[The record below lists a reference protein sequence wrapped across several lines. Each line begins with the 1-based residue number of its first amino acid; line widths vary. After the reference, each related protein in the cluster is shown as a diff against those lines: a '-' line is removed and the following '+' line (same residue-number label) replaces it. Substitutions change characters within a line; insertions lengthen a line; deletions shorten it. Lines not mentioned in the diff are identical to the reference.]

1 MLNAIVD
8 ASLRYK
14 VLVLVAFAV
23 LIGLG
28 VMAYRQVPVD
38 AFPDVTPAQVN
49 IYTESPGVAAE
60 DIERLLT
67 VPIEAAMAGL
77 ADVEVVR
84 SVSLFGLSYVA
95 VYFKDNVDIYFARRL
110 VGEKLQEVKGRLPEG
125 YGEPELGPNSSGLG
139 QVFWYTI
146 EDADKKLSAMDLR
159 TLQDWTVR
167 LILRT
172 APGVDDVTTWGGH
185 EKQYQVQIDPRKLVK
200 YGVSFKEVMERLA
213 ANNKQVGGQYL
224 NVGVEQYLVRGLG
237 LVSNAADIETIVI
250 AERNGAPIYVR
261 DVAAVKEAP
270 AVRFGAVTRNG
281 EEVVLGIALSRINEN
296 AATVVKAVKEKL
308 AIAQAA
314 LPKGVELKAVYDRT
328 EIVDKALKT
337 STNALIEGSILVA
350 VILFL
355 FLGEFRSAIVVI
367 VTLPLA
373 MLFAFICMWRVGMSA
388 NLMSLAG
395 LAIGI
400 GMMVDGAVVMV
411 ENAFRL
417 LSHARSSGKPINRS
431 HVVLEAAR
439 EVANP
444 IAFAIL
450 IIIVVFLPLFSLTG
464 LEGKLFKPM
473 ALTITFAMAGSL
485 LLSLTLVP
493 VLCALILKPKEEK
506 DTWLVRGAKRLY
518 LPLLDWALER
528 KKIVVGAALALLI
541 GALALFPF
549 LGKEFMPTLQED
561 AIMFRVV
568 GIPSTSLDESIRVA
582 NVMDAALRK
591 QFPQVNAVLAT
602 IGRAEKGET
611 ADVNYME
618 VLLDMKPQD
627 EWPTKQSFA
636 ALGREMQ
643 EFLETE
649 VQTAVFG
656 ATQPIQ
662 MRVEE
667 LISGVRA
674 TLALKIYGEDLDKL
688 EELSAKLKTVVAG
701 VPGVADLSAEANK
714 GKPQMVI
721 KVDRQAAARYGLNAD
736 DILAVVQAG
745 IGGEAV
751 STLIDGRRRFDIAVR
766 LPEEF
771 RSSPSAIAA
780 IPIRTAEG
788 AIVPF
793 SSVAK
798 IELDEG
804 YTFVRRESLQRY
816 AVLQM
821 DVQGRDVDGFVK
833 EANAAIKAQ
842 VTMPTGYWVVWG
854 GAFENQQ
861 RAMERLGVIVPL
873 TIGLIFILLY
883 TAFNSVRHATLIIA
897 NVPFAIIGG
906 IVGLFITG
914 QYLSV
919 PSAIG
924 FIAVFGVAML
934 NGIVLV
940 TFLNDQRKHGLSIR
954 DAVRQ
959 GAALRLRPV
968 LMTASVAILG
978 LIPMLISTGV
988 GAETQ
993 RPLATVVIG
1002 GLITSTLLTL
1012 LLLPLI
1018 WEWSETR
1025 AEAKQRASDAAA
1037 DAADAGLAEGAP
1049 LPQPNPETP

>member
-23 LIGLG
+23 LVGLG
-28 VMAYRQVPVD
+28 LMAYRQVPVD

-67 VPIEAAMAGL
+67 VPIESAMAGL

-84 SVSLFGLSYVA
+84 SVSLFGLSYVG
-95 VYFKDNVDIYFARRL
+95 VYFNDNVDIYFARRL
-110 VGEKLQEVKGRLPEG
+110 VGEKLQEIKERLPEG
-125 YGEPELGPNSSGLG
+125 YGEPVLGPNSSGLG

-146 EDADKKLSAMDLR
+146 EDRNHKLSATELR
-159 TLQDWTVR
+159 TLQDWSVR
-167 LILRT
+167 PILRT
-172 APGVDDVTTWGGH
+172 AAGVDDITTWGGH
-185 EKQYQVQIDPRKLVK
+185 EKQFQVQIDPRRLVK
-200 YGVSFKEVMERLA
+200 YGLSFKEVMERLA

-224 NVGVEQYLVRGLG
+224 NIGVEQYLVRGLG
-237 LVSNAADIETIVI
+237 LVGNAQDIASIVV

-261 DVAAVKEAP
+261 DVAEVKEAP
-270 AVRFGAVTRNG
+270 AVRFGAVTRDG
-281 EEVVLGIALSRINEN
+281 KETVLGIALARINEN
-296 AATVVKAVKEKL
+296 AANVVAGVKAKL
-308 AIAQAA
+308 ATAQAT
-314 LPKGVELKAVYDRT
+314 LPEGVELKAVYDRT
-328 EIVDKALKT
+328 EIVDKALAT

-350 VILFL
+350 VVLFL
-355 FLGEFRSAIVVI
+355 FLGEIRSAIVVI
-367 VTLPLA
+367 VTLPMA
-373 MLFAFICMWRVGMSA
+373 MLFAFVMMQRVGMSA

-417 LSHARSSGKPINRS
+417 MSHARSSGKPVNRT
-431 HVVLEAAR
+431 HLVLEAAR

-493 VLCALILKPKEEK
+493 VLAALILKPKEEK

-528 KKIVVGAALALLI
+528 KKLVVSAALLLLA
-541 GALALFPF
+541 GTLALFPL

-568 GIPSTSLDESIRVA
+568 GIPSTSLEESIRVA
-582 NVMDAALRK
+582 NVMDSKLREK
-591 QFPQVNAVLAT
+591 YPQVRSVLAT

-618 VLLDMKPQD
+618 VLLDMKPHD
-627 EWPTKQSFA
+627 EWPSKQTFS

-643 EFLETE
+643 EYLEAE
-649 VQTAVFG
+649 VPTAVFG

-674 TLALKIYGEDLDKL
+674 TLALKVYGEDLDKL
-688 EELSAKLKTVVAG
+688 EELSAKLKTVVGA

-721 KVDRQAAARYGLNAD
+721 KVDRPAAARHGLNAD
-736 DILAVVQAG
+736 DILEIVQAG
-745 IGGEAV
+745 IGGATV
-751 STLIDGRRRFDIAVR
+751 STLIDGTRRFDIAVR
-766 LPEEF
+766 LGDEF
-771 RSSPSAIAA
+771 RASPAAIAA
-780 IPIRTAEG
+780 IPIRTGEG
-788 AIVPF
+788 AVLPF
-793 SSVAK
+793 SQVAS

-804 YTFVRRESLQRY
+804 YTFVRREALQRY

-821 DVQGRDVDGFVK
+821 DVQGRDVDSFVN
-833 EANAAIKAQ
+833 EANAAIAAKVQ
-842 VTMPTGYWVVWG
+842 LPTGYWVEWG

-861 RAMERLGVIVPL
+861 RAMARLALIVPL

-897 NVPFAIIGG
+897 NVPFAIVGG
-906 IVGLFITG
+906 VVGLFATG

-934 NGIVLV
+934 NGIVMV
-940 TFLNDQRKHGLSIR
+940 SFLEDLRRRGLAIR

-978 LIPMLISTGV
+978 LVPMLVSSGV

-993 RPLATVVIG
+993 RPLATVVVG

-1018 WEWSETR
+1018 YEWTESR
-1025 AEAKQRASDAAA
+1025 AEARQRSRDAA
-1037 DAADAGLAEGAP
+1037 EGV
-1049 LPQPNPETP
+1049 LPPPQLTEETP

>member
-8 ASLRYK
+8 AALRYK
-14 VLVLVAFAV
+14 VLVLVGFAV
-23 LIGLG
+23 LVGLG
-28 VMAYRQVPVD
+28 IMAFRQVPVD

-67 VPIEAAMAGL
+67 VPIEGAMAGL
-77 ADVEVVR
+77 AKVEVVR
-84 SVSLFGLSYVA
+84 SVSLFGLSYVG
-95 VYFKDNVDIYFARRL
+95 VYFADDVDIYFARRL
-110 VGEKLQEVKGRLPEG
+110 VGEKLQEVKERLPHG
-125 YGEPELGPNSSGLG
+125 YGEPVLGPNSSGLG

-146 EDADKKLSAMDLR
+146 EDSDKKLSAMDLR
-159 TLQDWTVR
+159 TLHDWTVR

-185 EKQYQVQIDPRKLVK
+185 EKQYQVQIDPRRLVK
-200 YGVSFKEVMERLA
+200 YGLSFKEVMERLA

-224 NVGVEQYLVRGLG
+224 NIGAEQYLVRGLG
-237 LVSNAADIETIVI
+237 LVANAADIGSIVL

-261 DVAAVKEAP
+261 DVADVKEAP
-270 AVRFGAVTRNG
+270 AVRFGAVTRDG
-281 EEVVLGIALSRINEN
+281 RETVLGIALARINEN
-296 AATVVKAVKEKL
+296 AATVVQAVKAKL
-308 AIAQAA
+308 VTAQAA
-314 LPKGVELKAVYDRT
+314 LPKGIELKAVYDRSD
-328 EIVDKALKT
+328 IVEKALATAEK
-337 STNALIEGSILVA
+337 SLVEGSILVA
-350 VILFL
+350 IILFL
-355 FLGEFRSAIVVI
+355 FLGELRSAIVVI

-373 MLFAFICMWRVGMSA
+373 MLFAFILMNRVGMSA

-400 GMMVDGAVVMV
+400 GMMVDGAIVMV

-417 LSHARSSGKPINRS
+417 LSEARDSKRPINRT

-450 IIIVVFLPLFSLTG
+450 IIIVVFLPLFSLSG

-493 VLCALILKPKEEK
+493 VLAALILKPNEEK
-506 DTWLVRGAKRLY
+506 DTWLVRGAKKAY
-518 LPLLDWALER
+518 LPLLDWALDR
-528 KKIVVGAALALLI
+528 KKRVIGAAVALLV
-541 GALALFPF
+541 GSLALFPL
-549 LGKEFMPTLQED
+549 LGKEFMPTLQEG
-561 AIMFRVV
+561 AVMFRVV

-582 NVMDAALRK
+582 NLMDASLRK
-591 QFPQVNAVLAT
+591 QYPQVRSVLAT

-618 VLLDMKPQD
+618 VLLDLKPQD
-627 EWPTKQSFA
+627 EWPTQQSYS

-643 EFLETE
+643 EYLEGE

-674 TLALKIYGEDLDKL
+674 TLALKVYGEDLDKL
-688 EELSAKLKTVVAG
+688 EDLSAQLKGVIGA
-701 VPGVADLSAEANK
+701 VPGVADLSTETNK

-721 KVDRQAAARYGLNAD
+721 KVDRAAAARYGLNAD
-736 DILAVVQAG
+736 DILAIVESGV
-745 IGGEAV
+745 GGTSV
-751 STLIDGRRRFDIAVR
+751 STLIEGTRRFDISVR
-766 LPEEF
+766 LAEEF
-771 RSSPSAIAA
+771 RSSPAAIAA
-780 IPIRTAEG
+780 IPLRTAEG

-793 SSVAK
+793 SQVAK

-804 YTFVRRESLQRY
+804 YTFVRREALQRY

-821 DVQGRDVDGFVK
+821 DVQGRDVDSFVR
-833 EANAAIKAQ
+833 EANSAIQAK
-842 VTMPTGYWVVWG
+842 VKLPSGYWIEWG

-861 RAMERLGVIVPL
+861 RAMAKLAVIVPL

-897 NVPFAIIGG
+897 NVPFAVIGG
-906 IVGLFITG
+906 IFGLFVTG
-914 QYLSV
+914 QYVSV

-940 TFLNDQRKHGLSIR
+940 TFLNDRRKHGASIR
-954 DAVRQ
+954 DAVRE

-978 LIPMLISTGV
+978 LVPMLISTGV

-993 RPLATVVIG
+993 RPLATVVVG

-1018 WEWSETR
+1018 YEWSETR
-1025 AEAKQRASDAAA
+1025 AHAKESARLKSDEAALQPDRA
-1037 DAADAGLAEGAP
+1037 
-1049 LPQPNPETP
+1049 TT

>member
-8 ASLRYK
+8 AALRYK

-23 LIGLG
+23 LVGLG
-28 VMAYRQVPVD
+28 VMAFRQVPVD

-67 VPIEAAMAGL
+67 VPIEGAMAGL
-77 ADVEVVR
+77 PDVDVVR
-84 SVSLFGLSYVA
+84 SVSLFGLSYVG
-95 VYFKDNVDIYFARRL
+95 VYFKDDVDIYFARRL
-110 VGEKLQEVKGRLPEG
+110 VGEKLQEVKERLPQG
-125 YGEPELGPNSSGLG
+125 YGEPVLGPNSSGLG

-159 TLQDWTVR
+159 TLHDWTVR
-167 LILRT
+167 LILRA

-185 EKQYQVQIDPRKLVK
+185 EKQYQVQIDPRRLVK
-200 YGVSFKEVMERLA
+200 YGLTFKEVMERLA

-224 NVGVEQYLVRGLG
+224 NIGVEQYLVRGIG
-237 LVSNAADIETIVI
+237 LVGNVADIGSIVV
-250 AERNGAPIYVR
+250 AERNGTPLYVR
-261 DVAAVKEAP
+261 DIADVKEAP
-270 AVRFGAVTRNG
+270 AVRFGAVTRDG
-281 EEVVLGIALSRINEN
+281 HETVLGIALARIHEN
-296 AATVVKAVKEKL
+296 AANVVAGVKAKL
-308 AIAQAA
+308 ATAQAA
-314 LPKGVELKAVYDRT
+314 LPKGIELKAVYDRT
-328 EIVDKALKT
+328 EIVEKALKT
-337 STNALIEGSILVA
+337 AESALLEGSILVA
-350 VILFL
+350 IILFL

-373 MLFAFICMWRVGMSA
+373 MLFAFILMNRFGLSA

-417 LSHARSSGKPINRS
+417 LSHARESGRPINRT

-473 ALTITFAMAGSL
+473 ALTITFAMIGSL

-493 VLCALILKPKEEK
+493 VLAALILKPKEEK
-506 DTWLVRGAKRLY
+506 DTWLVRGAKKIY
-518 LPLLDWALER
+518 LPLLDWALDR
-528 KKIVVGAALALLI
+528 KKTVVVAAVALLI
-541 GALALFPF
+541 GSLALFPL
-549 LGKEFMPTLQED
+549 LGKEFMPQLQEG

-582 NVMDAALRK
+582 NVMDASLRK
-591 QFPQVNAVLAT
+591 KYPQVRSVLAT

-618 VLLDMKPQD
+618 VLLDLKPQD
-627 EWPTKQSFA
+627 EWPQKQSFS
-636 ALGREMQ
+636 ALGKEMQ
-643 EFLETE
+643 EYLEGE

-674 TLALKIYGEDLDKL
+674 TLALKVYGEDLDKL
-688 EELSAKLKTVVAG
+688 EDLSGQLKTVIGG
-701 VPGVADLSAEANK
+701 VSGVADLSAEANK

-721 KVDRQAAARYGLNAD
+721 EVDRQAASRYGLNAD
-736 DILAVVQAG
+736 DILSVVQAG
-745 IGGEAV
+745 VGGETV
-751 STLIDGRRRFDIAVR
+751 STLIDGTRRFDIAVR
-766 LPEEF
+766 LAEEY
-771 RSSPSAIAA
+771 RNSPSAIAS

-788 AIVPF
+788 ALVPF
-793 SSVAK
+793 SQVAK
-798 IELDEG
+798 IKLDEG

-821 DVQGRDVDGFVK
+821 DVQGRDVDGFVQD
-833 EANAAIKAQ
+833 ANAAIAAK
-842 VTMPTGYWVVWG
+842 VKMPPGYWIEWG

-861 RAMERLGVIVPL
+861 RAMARPGVIVPL

-906 IVGLFITG
+906 IVGLFISG

-940 TFLNDQRKHGLSIR
+940 SFLNDRRRQGLSVR
-954 DAVRQ
+954 EAVKQ
-959 GAALRLRPV
+959 GTALRLRPV

-993 RPLATVVIG
+993 RPLATVVVG

-1018 WEWSETR
+1018 WEWSEARDERKRLAAER
-1025 AEAKQRASDAAA
+1025 AESGDESSPSVPAR
-1037 DAADAGLAEGAP
+1037 EEAP
-1049 LPQPNPETP
+1049 

>member
-8 ASLRYK
+8 AALRYK

-23 LIGLG
+23 LVGLG
-28 VMAYRQVPVD
+28 VMAFRQVPVD

-67 VPIEAAMAGL
+67 VPIEGAMAGL
-77 ADVEVVR
+77 PDVDVVR
-84 SVSLFGLSYVA
+84 SVSLFGLSYVG
-95 VYFKDNVDIYFARRL
+95 VYFKDDVDIYFARRL
-110 VGEKLQEVKGRLPEG
+110 VGEKLQEVKERLPQG
-125 YGEPELGPNSSGLG
+125 YGEPVLGPNSSGLG

-159 TLQDWTVR
+159 TLHDWTVR

-185 EKQYQVQIDPRKLVK
+185 EKQYQVQIDPRRLVK
-200 YGVSFKEVMERLA
+200 YGLTFKEVMERLA

-224 NVGVEQYLVRGLG
+224 NIGVEQYLVRGIG
-237 LVSNAADIETIVI
+237 LVGNVADIGSIVV
-250 AERNGAPIYVR
+250 AERNGTPLYVR
-261 DVAAVKEAP
+261 DIADVKEAP
-270 AVRFGAVTRNG
+270 AVRFGAVTRDG
-281 EEVVLGIALSRINEN
+281 HETVLGIALARIHEN
-296 AATVVKAVKEKL
+296 AANVVAGVKAKL
-308 AIAQAA
+308 ATAQAA
-314 LPKGVELKAVYDRT
+314 LPKGIELKAVYDRT
-328 EIVDKALKT
+328 EIVEKALKT
-337 STNALIEGSILVA
+337 AESALLEGSILVA
-350 VILFL
+350 IILFL
-355 FLGEFRSAIVVI
+355 VLGEFRSAIVVI

-373 MLFAFICMWRVGMSA
+373 MLFAFILMNRFGLSA

-417 LSHARSSGKPINRS
+417 LSHARESGRPINRT

-473 ALTITFAMAGSL
+473 ALTITFAMIGSL

-493 VLCALILKPKEEK
+493 VLAALILKPKEEK
-506 DTWLVRGAKRLY
+506 DTWLVRGAKKIY
-518 LPLLDWALER
+518 LPLLDWALDR
-528 KKIVVGAALALLI
+528 KKTVVVAAVALLI
-541 GALALFPF
+541 GSLALFPL
-549 LGKEFMPTLQED
+549 LGKEFMPQLQEG

-582 NVMDAALRK
+582 NVMDASLRK
-591 QFPQVNAVLAT
+591 KYPQVRSVLAT

-618 VLLDMKPQD
+618 VLLDLKPQD
-627 EWPTKQSFA
+627 EWPQKQSFS
-636 ALGREMQ
+636 ALGKEMQ
-643 EFLETE
+643 EYLEGE

-674 TLALKIYGEDLDKL
+674 TLALKVYGEDLDKL
-688 EELSAKLKTVVAG
+688 EDLSGQLKTVIGG
-701 VPGVADLSAEANK
+701 VSGVADLSAEANK

-721 KVDRQAAARYGLNAD
+721 EVDRQAASRYGLNAD
-736 DILAVVQAG
+736 DILSVVQAG
-745 IGGEAV
+745 VGGETV
-751 STLIDGRRRFDIAVR
+751 STLIDGTRRFDIAVR
-766 LPEEF
+766 LAEEY
-771 RSSPSAIAA
+771 RNSPSAIAS

-788 AIVPF
+788 ALVPF
-793 SSVAK
+793 SQVAK
-798 IELDEG
+798 IKLDEG

-821 DVQGRDVDGFVK
+821 DVQGRDVDGFVQD
-833 EANAAIKAQ
+833 ANAAIAAK
-842 VTMPTGYWVVWG
+842 VKMPPGYWIEWG

-861 RAMERLGVIVPL
+861 RAMARLGVIVPL

-906 IVGLFITG
+906 IVGLFISG

-940 TFLNDQRKHGLSIR
+940 SFLNDRRRQGLSVR
-954 DAVRQ
+954 EAVKQ
-959 GAALRLRPV
+959 GTALRLRPV

-993 RPLATVVIG
+993 RPLATVVVG

-1018 WEWSETR
+1018 WEWSEARDERKRLAAER
-1025 AEAKQRASDAAA
+1025 AESGDESSPSVPAR
-1037 DAADAGLAEGAP
+1037 EEAP
-1049 LPQPNPETP
+1049 

>member
-8 ASLRYK
+8 AALRYK
-14 VLVLVAFAV
+14 VLVLVAFAALV
-23 LIGLG
+23 GFGLH
-28 VMAYRQVPVD
+28 ALRTVPVD
-38 AFPDVTPAQVN
+38 AFPDVTPVQVN

-67 VPIEAAMAGL
+67 APIEGAMAGL
-77 ADVEVVR
+77 PGVEVVR

-95 VYFKDNVDIYFARRL
+95 VYFKDEVDIYFARRL
-110 VGEKLQEVKGRLPEG
+110 VGEKLQEVKERLPQG
-125 YGEPELGPNSSGLG
+125 YGEPVLGPNSSGLG

-146 EDADKKLSAMDLR
+146 EDAEGKLSAMDLR
-159 TLQDWTVR
+159 TLHDWTVR
-167 LILRT
+167 PILRT

-185 EKQYQVQIDPRKLVK
+185 EKQYQVQIDPRRLVK
-200 YGVSFKEVMERLA
+200 YGLSMREVIERLA
-213 ANNKQVGGQYL
+213 ANNRQVGGQYL
-224 NVGVEQYLVRGLG
+224 NIGAEQVLVRGLG
-237 LVSNAADIETIVI
+237 LVGNAEDIGAIVV
-250 AERNGAPIYVR
+250 AERKGAPIHIR
-261 DVAAVKEAP
+261 DVADVKEAP
-270 AVRFGAVTRNG
+270 AVRFGAVTREG
-281 EEVVLGIALSRINEN
+281 RETVLGIALARVNEN
-296 AATVVKAVKEKL
+296 AATVVEGVKAKL
-308 AIAQAA
+308 AVAQAA
-314 LPKGVELKAVYDRT
+314 LPKGVELKAVYDRS
-328 EIVDKALKT
+328 EIVAKALAT
-337 STNALIEGSILVA
+337 AERSLVEGSVLVA
-350 VILFL
+350 IILFL
-355 FLGEFRSAIVVI
+355 FLGELRSAVVVI
-367 VTLPLA
+367 VTLPIA
-373 MLFAFICMWRVGMSA
+373 MLFAFVLMKQVGLSA

-400 GMMVDGAVVMV
+400 GMMIDGAIVMV

-417 LSHARSSGKPINRS
+417 LAHARASGRPVNRT
-431 HVVLEAAR
+431 HLVLEAAR

-528 KKIVVGAALALLI
+528 KRVVVGAALALLI

-582 NVMDAALRK
+582 NVMDAKLRE
-591 QFPQVNAVLAT
+591 QYPQVRSVLAT

-618 VLLDMKPQD
+618 VLLDMKPQG
-627 EWPTKQSFA
+627 EWPTKQSYA
-636 ALGREMQ
+636 ALAKEMQ
-643 EFLETE
+643 EYLEAE
-649 VQTAVFG
+649 VPTAVLG

-674 TLALKIYGEDLDKL
+674 TLALKVYGEDLDKL
-688 EELSAKLKTVVAG
+688 EALSAQLKTVIG
-701 VPGVADLSAEANK
+701 TVPGAADLSAEANK

-721 KVDRQAAARYGLNAD
+721 KVDRAAAARYGLNAD
-736 DILAVVQAG
+736 DILDVVQSG
-745 IGGEAV
+745 IGGSTV
-751 STLIDGRRRFDIAVR
+751 STLIDGTRRFDISVR
-766 LPEEF
+766 LAEEF
-771 RSSPSAIAA
+771 RSSPEAIAQ
-780 IPIRTAEG
+780 IPIRTPEG
-788 AIVPF
+788 ALIPF
-793 SSVAK
+793 SQVAR

-804 YTFVRRESLQRY
+804 YTFVRREALQRH

-821 DVQGRDVDGFVK
+821 DVQGRDIDSFVQ
-833 EANAAIKAQ
+833 EANAAIAAK
-842 VTMPTGYWVVWG
+842 VKLPTGYWVEWG

-861 RAMERLGVIVPL
+861 RAMARLALIVPL

-897 NVPFAIIGG
+897 NVPFAVIGG
-906 IVGLFITG
+906 VVGLAATG
-914 QYLSV
+914 QFLSV

-940 TFLNDQRKHGLSIR
+940 TFLEDQRKHGLSIR
-954 DAVRQ
+954 DAVRR

-978 LIPMLISTGV
+978 LVPMLIASGV

-993 RPLATVVIG
+993 RPLATVVVG

-1012 LLLPLI
+1012 LLLPLM
-1018 WEWSETR
+1018 WEWSESR
-1025 AEAKQRASDAAA
+1025 AEARRLALEAADGPAAA
-1037 DAADAGLAEGAP
+1037 L
-1049 LPQPNPETP
+1049 QPAKETP